1 MRTTNKFETA
11 IGLSIFTPAEM
22 LMYLSSSPCTHLFD
36 QLPTDMIYYEIFRFL
51 DYDSRV
57 TANLLLHPEDRMRTP
72 LRKEALTEFSMMFG
86 STVIKNLMRKQKTAT
101 TPIARNRLT
110 LKIWRTMPMFPELVQ
125 YNSRFR
131 ATVLERAVEFSEIK
145 PEETNVSAYT
155 RKELKRLCENY
166 IVALETSFPFVHE
179 LNASLEDWTAI
190 NY

>member
-1 MRTTNKFETA
+1 
-11 IGLSIFTPAEM
+11 M

-72 LRKEALTEFSMMFG
+72 LRKDALTEFSMMFG
-86 STVIKNLMRKQKTAT
+86 STIIKNLMRKQKTAKT
-101 TPIARNRLT
+101 LIGRNRLT

-131 ATVLERAVEFSEIK
+131 ATVLDRAVEFSEIK
-145 PEETNVSAYT
+145 PEDTNVSAYT
-155 RKELKRLCENY
+155 RKELKRLCESFMLS
-166 IVALETSFPFVHE
+166 LETSFPFVRE
-179 LNASLEDWTAI
+179 LNAPLEDWTAI
-190 NY
+190 KY

>member
-1 MRTTNKFETA
+1 MFLPPTM
-11 IGLSIFTPAEM
+11 PV
-22 LMYLSSSPCTHLFD
+22 YLSSSPCTHLFD
-36 QLPTDMIYYEIFRFL
+36 ELPTDMIYYEIFRFL
-51 DYDSRV
+51 DYESRV
-57 TANLLLHPEDRMRTP
+57 TANLLLHPADRLRTP

-145 PEETNVSAYT
+145 PEETNVSTHT

-166 IVALETSFPFVHE
+166 IVALETSFPFVRE
-179 LNASLEDWTAI
+179 LNASLEDWTAVM
-190 NY
+190 